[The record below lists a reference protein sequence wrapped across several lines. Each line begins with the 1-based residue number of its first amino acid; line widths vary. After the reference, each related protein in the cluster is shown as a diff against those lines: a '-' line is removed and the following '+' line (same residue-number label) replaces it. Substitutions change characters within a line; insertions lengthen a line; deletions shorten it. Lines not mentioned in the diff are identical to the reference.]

1 MNKIF
6 GLIALIT
13 LSTGMA
19 LAQTTSGD
27 LVGTIKDVTG
37 AVIPNAPVTVTNEAT
52 GVANKTTAN
61 KDGQYRISNLLP
73 GTYDIQALAPGF
85 KPLTV
90 KQIVIDLNK
99 TATADV
105 TLGVSSAGEV
115 VEV

>member
-52 GVANKTTAN
+52 GVASTAS
-61 KDGQYRISNLLP
+61 QTSC
-73 GTYDIQALAPGF
+73 LAPTTSRRWH
-85 KPLTV
+85 P
-90 KQIVIDLNK
+90 D
-99 TATADV
+99 
-105 TLGVSSAGEV
+105 SSP
-115 VEV
+115 